1 MNAKFSPVE
10 YLLRNAETPKKSSQL
25 GISNLS
31 FYVSTWFST
40 MFLKK
45 TEFFAHFR
53 ALVVDFLFSRL
64 FTFFF
69 SFFSSCYWWRRC
81 WPVMCHTMCDVC
93 SLPHEKERWRF
104 VYCKWFRYIQN
115 YIIMN
120 NLLIINNFFR
130 FVCPGWTKTI
140 PYSQRIC

>member
-53 ALVVDFLFSRL
+53 ALVFDFLFSCL

-69 SFFSSCYWWRRC
+69 SFFPAVIGGAVVGLLCAILC
-81 WPVMCHTMCDVC
+81 VM
-93 SLPHEKERWRF
+93 F
-104 VYCKWFRYIQN
+104 VVYRMRKKDEGSYCK
-115 YIIMN
+115 
-120 NLLIINNFFR
+120 
-130 FVCPGWTKTI
+130 
-140 PYSQRIC
+140 